1 MPVEFLTDEEA
12 VYGAYQGVPGRA
24 DLEKLFFLAA
34 ADRRLIALRAEDRT
48 VSVPDR
54 DVVVS
59 HPADTVPVGLL
70 TP

>member
-1 MPVEFLTDEEA
+1 M
-12 VYGAYQGVPGRA
+12 
-24 DLEKLFFLAA
+24 
-34 ADRRLIALRAEDRT
+34 RRLSGTVIALRAEDRT